1 MKNVLG
7 YEMQIH
13 MIQSCSLKVD
23 FFWINRD
30 QVSFEWFIYLLNEL
44 EQEQAEKG
52 GEMERFLDLHLYM
65 TAMKDYA
72 SLEAFGLQM
81 ALDSVYKKVR
91 TKIHRFTPHGYKKI
105 SEILF

>member
-1 MKNVLG
+1 
-7 YEMQIH
+7 
-13 MIQSCSLKVD
+13 
-23 FFWINRD
+23 
-30 QVSFEWFIYLLNEL
+30 
-44 EQEQAEKG
+44 
-52 GEMERFLDLHLYM
+52 MERFLDLHLYM

-91 TKIHRFTPHGYKKI
+91 TKIHRFTPHGQP

>member
-1 MKNVLG
+1 MEQLKKVRTTLNK
-7 YEMQIH
+7 
-13 MIQSCSLKVD
+13 SCYSLQNTGLIIDSFLWKVD

-44 EQEQAEKG
+44 ELEQAEKG

-81 ALDSVYKKVR
+81 ALDSVYKMVN
-91 TKIHRFTPHGYKKI
+91 
-105 SEILF
+105 L

>member
-1 MKNVLG
+1 MKNALSYKVRPH
-7 YEMQIH
+7 ITH
-13 MIQSCSLKVD
+13 SCLLKVD

-44 EQEQAEKG
+44 ELEQAEKG

-81 ALDSVYKKVR
+81 ALDSVYKKVKFKSIVSPPVSR
-91 TKIHRFTPHGYKKI
+91 HFFI
-105 SEILF
+105 